1 MEATTSQVSLASLQT
16 ALAGRYSFEREL
28 GRGGMATVFL
38 ARDLTHDR
46 HVAVKVLLPELAV
59 TLGMERFLR
68 EIDVGT
74 TLQHPRI
81 VGVLDSGSS
90 DGILYYTM
98 PFIDGQTLR
107 DRLNREKQLP
117 VEDVIAIAQQV
128 ADALAYAHSKGI
140 IHRDIKPEN
149 ILLDKTG
156 ALVADFGIARAVS
169 VAGGENLTR
178 TGMAIGTP
186 TYMSPEQA
194 MGSRDVTPESDIYSL
209 ACVVY
214 ELLAGQPP
222 FTGPTAMALLARH
235 SLDNVPSLKIVRG
248 TVPDAVED
256 AIVRAMAKVPA
267 DRFHLATDFANAL
280 TDTVGAA
287 RRRQDSLR
295 AKAIA
300 AETMERP
307 ALGSGSKRG
316 LMIGAAAAVLALG
329 GAGAW
334 YVMSGSGASSSD
346 ASDAEAALARSI
358 AVMYIE
364 DRSPGN
370 QMGYL
375 ADGITEA
382 LINEL
387 SAVPQLKVISRNGV
401 APFKGKPASDS
412 IAQILKVGTFVTG
425 VLTPAPG
432 GNLKV
437 ELQLVDARTSK
448 NLATTKVPAYPPDKL
463 LELQDS
469 LARDISFALRQNLGS
484 EINTITMRAGTRNNA
499 AWDAMQRANQVI
511 GEVDALIR
519 ARQVPAALQKIE
531 EADAAL
537 AKVEPIDKSWSQ
549 PIVDRAWLSF
559 RKARQ
564 LGSSHP
570 DFPKVLETGLAHAD
584 RALKLAPADTG
595 AIEVRGTLHYWQWLN
610 NVVPP
615 ENAVAVLKS
624 AEADLS
630 AATLAGN
637 GGSATAWNALS
648 HLRINKGELALAQM
662 AAENAVKADPYLADV
677 DRTIYRLFGAALDLG
692 NRKEADRWCA
702 EGNRRFPKNYLF
714 TECKLLL
721 FGLPGN
727 KFSMDS
733 VWALRD
739 SVVAAAPPQRQEFFK
754 LKTKLLVALAL
765 VQAGMPDSAKS
776 LADASQ
782 GDAQVDQL
790 RDLAN
795 LAAIVHAQAGDV
807 DKALD
812 YLAKFLAANPQA
824 RAFQANNNSE
834 WFKPIRNDPRYK
846 AMVGKTN

>member
-1 MEATTSQVSLASLQT
+1 
-16 ALAGRYSFEREL
+16 
-28 GRGGMATVFL
+28 MATVYL
-38 ARDLTHDR
+38 ARDLAHDR

-68 EIDVGT
+68 EIEVGT
-74 TLQHPRI
+74 RLQHPRI
-81 VGVLDSGSS
+81 VGVIDSGSS

-98 PFIDGQTLR
+98 PYIEGQTLR

-117 VEDVIAIAQQV
+117 VEDTILIAQQV
-128 ADALAYAHSKGI
+128 ADALAYAHVQGI

-307 ALGSGSKRG
+307 ALGAGSKKKG
-316 LMIGAAAAVLALG
+316 LLIGAAAAVLAFG
-329 GAGAW
+329 GAGTW
-334 YVMSGSGASSSD
+334 YAMSGGAGPSSSEAKAAAD
-346 ASDAEAALARSI
+346 AALKRSI

-364 DRSPGN
+364 DRSPGK

-412 IAQILKVGTFVTG
+412 IARALSVGTFVTG

-437 ELQLVDARTSK
+437 ELQLVDARTSD

-469 LARDISFALRQNLGS
+469 LARDISFALRQHLGE
-484 EINTITMRAGTRNNA
+484 EIAAITMKAGTRNNA
-499 AWDAMQRANQVI
+499 AWDAMQRANQII
-511 GEVDALIR
+511 GDADALIR
-519 ARQVPAALQKIE
+519 ARQVPAALQKIDQ
-531 EADAAL
+531 ADAAL
-537 AKVEPIDKSWSQ
+537 AKVEPIDKSWTQ
-549 PIVDRAWLSF
+549 PMIDRAWLSF
-559 RKARQ
+559 RKARL
-564 LGSSHP
+564 LGSSDS
-570 DFPKVLETGLAHAD
+570 DFPKVLEQGLGHAD
-584 RALKLAPADTG
+584 RALKLAPADTA
-595 AIEVRGTLHYWQWLN
+595 AIEVRGTLYYWQWLN
-610 NVVPP
+610 NVVP
-615 ENAVAVLKS
+615 ADKATSVLAA
-624 AEADLS
+624 AETDLT

-648 HLRINKGELALAQM
+648 HLRINKGELTLAKL
-662 AAENAVKADPYLADV
+662 AAEASVKADPYLADV

-692 NRKEADRWCA
+692 EPKEADRWCA
-702 EGNRRFPKNYLF
+702 DGNQRFPQNFLF

-721 FGLPGN
+721 LGMRGGGKPTP
-727 KFSMDS
+727 DRI
-733 VWALRD
+733 WALRD
-739 SVVAAAPPQRQEFFK
+739 SVVAAAPPNRKEFFE
-754 LKTKLLVALAL
+754 LKSKILAALAL
-765 VQAGMPDSAKS
+765 VQAGLPDSAKS
-776 LADASQ
+776 LAEANQ
-782 GDAQVDQL
+782 GDSEVDPL
-790 RDLAN
+790 KDLAN
-795 LAAIVHAQAGDV
+795 LAAIVFAQAGDT
-807 DKALD
+807 DKALE
-812 YLAKFLAANPQA
+812 YLGKYLSANPQA
-824 RAFQANNNSE
+824 RAFQAKNNSE
-834 WFKPIRNDPRYK
+834 WFKPIRDDPRYK
-846 AMVGKTN
+846 ALVK